1 MKKLYIFLLF
11 IGFTLPT
18 FAFTVVLDAGHGG
31 NDAGAVGSF
40 SKEKNINLRYTL
52 LVGDM
57 IKKNIPDAKVI
68 YTRDK
73 DVFVNLNERARIA
86 NKNKADLFISIH
98 TNSSKNS
105 SANGMETFTLG
116 VSKSKENMEV
126 AMLENSVIKYE
137 EDYETKYEGFDPN
150 SVDSYIM
157 FEFMKDQYTDRSI
170 TCADLIQ
177 KGMIKASKRND
188 RGVRQAGFLVLRAT
202 TMPSVLVEL
211 GFISNKEEEK
221 FLNNNDNQVKMATA
235 IFNAIKEYK
244 HELDKK
250 SGNSVNEDLG
260 RVDDR
265 EGIIRNE
272 ELKKEV
278 TEPVEVAKNENKLG
292 VRNFAESESNGQ
304 FIETLPN
311 DSKIAVGNEE
321 LGVKEEN
328 KENKGEIKNEKGEII
343 PNSTEYEFFI
353 QYLVSKN
360 NYKEDNAVFKGH
372 TPTKILNEN
381 KLYKYLIGPFD
392 VNTVFTKRNEIT
404 KDFPDAFIVAYKE
417 GKKVST
423 PEAIQEAKDK
433 LK

>member
-1 MKKLYIFLLF
+1 MMKKIYTILLF
-11 IGFTLPT
+11 LGFLLPT

-31 NDAGAVGSF
+31 HDAGAVGSF

-73 DVFVNLNERARIA
+73 DVFVDLNERARIA
-86 NKNKADLFISIH
+86 NRNKADLFVSIH

-126 AMLENSVIKYE
+126 AMLENSVIKLE

-170 TCADLIQ
+170 TCADFIQ
-177 KGMIKASKRND
+177 TRMIQTSKRND

-202 TMPSVLVEL
+202 AMPSVLVEL
-211 GFISNKEEEK
+211 GFISNKDEEK
-221 FLNNNDNQVKMATA
+221 YLNNNDNQVKLATA
-235 IFNAIKEYK
+235 IFNGIKEYK

-250 SGNSVNEDLG
+250 SGNSVNSEELEV
-260 RVDDR
+260 RS
-265 EGIIRNE
+265 E
-272 ELKKEV
+272 ELKNEV
-278 TEPVEVAKNENKLG
+278 TKPVEVAQPKKELG
-292 VRNFAESESNGQ
+292 VRS
-304 FIETLPN
+304 
-311 DSKIAVGNEE
+311 EE

-328 KENKGEIKNEKGEII
+328 KEKLENKKGEISS
-343 PNSTEYEFFI
+343 NSEYEFFI

-360 NYKEDNAVFKGH
+360 NYKADNAVFKGH
-372 TPTKILNEN
+372 APTKVLSEN
-381 KLYKYLIGPFD
+381 NLYKYLIGPFD
-392 VNTVFTKRNEIT
+392 VNAVFTKRNEIT

>member
-1 MKKLYIFLLF
+1 MKKIYTILLFLGFLL
-11 IGFTLPT
+11 PT
-18 FAFTVVLDAGHGG
+18 YAFTIVLDAGHGG
-31 NDAGAVGSF
+31 HDAGAVGSF

-73 DVFVNLNERARIA
+73 DVFVDLNERARIA
-86 NKNKADLFISIH
+86 NRNKADLFVSIH
-98 TNSSKNS
+98 TNSSKNT

-116 VSKSKENMEV
+116 VSRSKENMEV
-126 AMLENSVIKYE
+126 AMLENSVIKLE

-170 TCADLIQ
+170 TCADFIQ
-177 KGMIKASKRND
+177 TKMINTSKRND

-202 TMPSVLVEL
+202 AMPSVLVEL
-211 GFISNKEEEK
+211 GFISNKDEEK
-221 FLNNNDNQVKMATA
+221 YLNNNENQVKLATA
-235 IFNAIKEYK
+235 IFNGIKEYK

-250 SGNSVNEDLG
+250 SGNSNS
-260 RVDDR
+260 
-265 EGIIRNE
+265 E
-272 ELKKEV
+272 ELKVEV
-278 TEPVEVAKNENKLG
+278 TKPTEEAKTENKLG
-292 VRNFAESESNGQ
+292 VRS
-304 FIETLPN
+304 
-311 DSKIAVGNEE
+311 EE
-321 LGVKEEN
+321 LGVKEDN
-328 KENKGEIKNEKGEII
+328 KENKGEIT
-343 PNSTEYEFFI
+343 PNSDYEFYI

-360 NYKEDNAVFKGH
+360 NYKADNAVFKGH
-372 TPTKILNEN
+372 TPTKVLNEN
-381 KLYKYLIGPFD
+381 NLYKYLIGPFD

-404 KDFPDAFIVAYKE
+404 KNFPDAFIVAYKE

>member
-1 MKKLYIFLLF
+1 MKKIYTILLFLGFLL
-11 IGFTLPT
+11 PT
-18 FAFTVVLDAGHGG
+18 YAFTVVLDAGHGG
-31 NDAGAVGSF
+31 HDAGAVGSF

-73 DVFVNLNERARIA
+73 DVFVDLNERARIA
-86 NKNKADLFISIH
+86 NRNKADLFVSIH

-116 VSKSKENMEV
+116 VSRSKENMEV
-126 AMLENSVIKYE
+126 AMLENSVITLE
-137 EDYETKYEGFDPN
+137 EDYQTKYEGFDPN

-170 TCADLIQ
+170 TCADFIQ
-177 KGMIKASKRND
+177 TRMINASQRND

-202 TMPSVLVEL
+202 AMPSVLVEL

-221 FLNNNDNQVKMATA
+221 YLNNNENQVKLATA
-235 IFNAIKEYK
+235 IFNGIKEYK

-250 SGNSVNEDLG
+250 SGGAKS
-260 RVDDR
+260 
-265 EGIIRNE
+265 E
-272 ELKKEV
+272 ELKNEV
-278 TEPVEVAKNENKLG
+278 TKPAEEVKTENELG
-292 VRNFAESESNGQ
+292 VRS
-304 FIETLPN
+304 
-311 DSKIAVGNEE
+311 EE

-328 KENKGEIKNEKGEII
+328 KEKLENKKGEISS
-343 PNSTEYEFFI
+343 NSDYEFYI

-360 NYKEDNAVFKGH
+360 NYSADNAVFKGH
-372 TPTKILNEN
+372 APTKVLNEN
-381 KLYKYLIGPFD
+381 NLYKYLIGPFD
-392 VNTVFTKRNEIT
+392 VNTVFNKRNEIT
-404 KDFPDAFIVAYKE
+404 KNFPDAFIVAYKE

>member
-1 MKKLYIFLLF
+1 MKYYIIMKKIYTILLFLGFLL
-11 IGFTLPT
+11 PT
-18 FAFTVVLDAGHGG
+18 YAFTIVLDAGHGG
-31 NDAGAVGSF
+31 HDAGAVGSF

-73 DVFVNLNERARIA
+73 DVFVDLNERARIA
-86 NKNKADLFISIH
+86 NRNKADLFVSIH
-98 TNSSKNS
+98 TNSSKNT

-116 VSKSKENMEV
+116 VSRSKENMEV
-126 AMLENSVIKYE
+126 AMLENSVIKLE

-170 TCADLIQ
+170 TCADFIQ
-177 KGMIKASKRND
+177 TKMINTSKRND

-202 TMPSVLVEL
+202 AMPSVLVEL
-211 GFISNKEEEK
+211 GFISNKDEEK
-221 FLNNNDNQVKMATA
+221 YLNNNENQVKLATA
-235 IFNAIKEYK
+235 IFNGIKEYK

-250 SGNSVNEDLG
+250 SGGAKSEELAV
-260 RVDDR
+260 RS
-265 EGIIRNE
+265 E
-272 ELKKEV
+272 ELKAEV
-278 TEPVEVAKNENKLG
+278 TEPVEVTQPKKDLEA
-292 VRNFAESESNGQ
+292 
-304 FIETLPN
+304 
-311 DSKIAVGNEE
+311 
-321 LGVKEEN
+321 KEEN
-328 KENKGEIKNEKGEII
+328 KGELTKEKEEITA
-343 PNSTEYEFFI
+343 NSDYEFFI

-360 NYKEDNAVFKGH
+360 NYSLDNAVFKGH
-372 TPTKILNEN
+372 TPTKVLNEN
-381 KLYKYLIGPFD
+381 NLYKYLIGPFD
-392 VNTVFTKRNEIT
+392 VNTVFKKRNEIT
-404 KDFPDAFIVAYKE
+404 KNFPDAFIVAYKE

>member
-1 MKKLYIFLLF
+1 MKKIYTILLFLGFLL
-11 IGFTLPT
+11 PT
-18 FAFTVVLDAGHGG
+18 YAFTVVLDAGHGG
-31 NDAGAVGSF
+31 HDAGAVGSF

-57 IKKNIPDAKVI
+57 IKKNLPDAKVI

-73 DVFVNLNERARIA
+73 DVFVDLNERARIA
-86 NKNKADLFISIH
+86 NRNKADLFVSIH
-98 TNSSKNS
+98 TNSSKNAK
-105 SANGMETFTLG
+105 ANGMETFTLG

-126 AMLENSVIKYE
+126 AMLENSVIKLE

-170 TCADLIQ
+170 TCADFIQ
-177 KGMIKASKRND
+177 TKMIQTSKRND

-202 TMPSVLVEL
+202 AMPSVLVEL
-211 GFISNKEEEK
+211 GFISNKDEEK
-221 FLNNNDNQVKMATA
+221 YLNNNENQVKLATA
-235 IFNAIKEYK
+235 IFNGIKEYK

-250 SGNSVNEDLG
+250 SGNSNSEELEV
-260 RVDDR
+260 RS
-265 EGIIRNE
+265 E
-272 ELKKEV
+272 ELKNDV
-278 TEPVEVAKNENKLG
+278 TLE
-292 VRNFAESESNGQ
+292 
-304 FIETLPN
+304 
-311 DSKIAVGNEE
+311 D
-321 LGVKEEN
+321 
-328 KENKGEIKNEKGEII
+328 KNEKLPATQMISGVAQQNSSKLDSAFTSTEI
-343 PNSTEYEFFI
+343 PHSEYEFFI

-360 NYKEDNAVFKGH
+360 NYKADNAVFKGH

-381 KLYKYLIGPFD
+381 NLFKYLVGPYD
-392 VNTVFTKRNEIT
+392 VNTVFNKRNEIT

>member
-1 MKKLYIFLLF
+1 MMKKLYTILVFL
-11 IGFTLPT
+11 GFLLPT

-31 NDAGAVGSF
+31 HDAGAVGSF

-73 DVFVNLNERARIA
+73 DVFVDLNERARIA
-86 NKNKADLFISIH
+86 NRNKADLFVSIH

-105 SANGMETFTLG
+105 KANGMETFTLG
-116 VSKSKENMEV
+116 VSRSKENMEV
-126 AMLENSVIKYE
+126 AMLENSVIKLE

-170 TCADLIQ
+170 TCADFVQ
-177 KGMIKASKRND
+177 TKMINASKRND

-202 TMPSVLVEL
+202 SMPSILIEL

-221 FLNNNDNQVKMATA
+221 YLNNNENQVKLATA
-235 IFNAIKEYK
+235 IFNGIKEYK

-250 SGNSVNEDLG
+250 SGNSNSEELEV
-260 RVDDR
+260 
-265 EGIIRNE
+265 RNE
-272 ELKKEV
+272 ELKNDATV
-278 TEPVEVAKNENKLG
+278 ENK
-292 VRNFAESESNGQ
+292 VEIKTENTEN
-304 FIETLPN
+304 IN
-311 DSKIAVGNEE
+311 V
-321 LGVKEEN
+321 EN
-328 KENKGEIKNEKGEII
+328 KDIKAKGEII
-343 PNSTEYEFFI
+343 PNSSFLIPNSNDIEFFI

-360 NYKEDNAVFKGH
+360 NYKADNAVFKGH
-372 TPTKILNEN
+372 APTKVLNEN
-381 KLYKYLIGPFD
+381 NLYKYLIGPYD
-392 VNTVFTKRNEIT
+392 VNTVFNKRNEIT

>member
-1 MKKLYIFLLF
+1 MKKIYSILFFLGFLF
-11 IGFTLPT
+11 PIY
-18 FAFTVVLDAGHGG
+18 AFTVVLDAGHGG
-31 NDAGAVGSF
+31 HDAGAVGSF

-73 DVFVNLNERARIA
+73 DVFVDLNERARIA
-86 NKNKADLFISIH
+86 NRKKADLFVSIH

-116 VSKSKENMEV
+116 VSRSKENMEV
-126 AMLENSVIKYE
+126 AMLENSVIMLE
-137 EDYETKYEGFDPN
+137 DDYETKYEGFDPN

-170 TCADLIQ
+170 TCADFIQ
-177 KGMIKASKRND
+177 KKMIQTSKRND

-211 GFISNKEEEK
+211 GFISNKDEEK
-221 FLNNNDNQVKMATA
+221 YLNNNDNQVKLATA
-235 IFNAIKEYK
+235 IFNGIKEYK

-250 SGNSVNEDLG
+250 SGTSVKSEELG
-260 RVDDR
+260 VRS
-265 EGIIRNE
+265 E
-272 ELKKEV
+272 ELKKEEV
-278 TEPVEVAKNENKLG
+278 KVEVKKEEIENKE
-292 VRNFAESESNGQ
+292 VEKKD
-304 FIETLPN
+304 IE
-311 DSKIAVGNEE
+311 
-321 LGVKEEN
+321 VKEE
-328 KENKGEIKNEKGEII
+328 IT
-343 PNSTEYEFFI
+343 PNSSLLTPNSEYEYEFFI

-360 NYKEDNAVFKGH
+360 NYKADNAVFKGH
-372 TPTKILNEN
+372 TPTKVLNEN
-381 KLYKYLIGPFD
+381 NLYKYLIGPFD

-404 KDFPDAFIVAYKE
+404 KNFPDAFIVAYEE

-423 PEAIQEAKDK
+423 PEAIQKAKEN

>member
-1 MKKLYIFLLF
+1 MKKIYTILLFLGFLL
-11 IGFTLPT
+11 PT
-18 FAFTVVLDAGHGG
+18 YAFTIVLDAGHGG
-31 NDAGAVGSF
+31 HDAGAVGSF

-73 DVFVNLNERARIA
+73 DVFVDLNERARIA
-86 NKNKADLFISIH
+86 NRNKADLFVSIH
-98 TNSSKNS
+98 TNSSKNT

-116 VSKSKENMEV
+116 VSRSKENMEV
-126 AMLENSVIKYE
+126 AMLENSVIKLE

-170 TCADLIQ
+170 TCADFIQ
-177 KGMIKASKRND
+177 TKMINTSKRND

-202 TMPSVLVEL
+202 AMPSVLVEL
-211 GFISNKEEEK
+211 GFISNKDEEK
-221 FLNNNDNQVKMATA
+221 YLNNNDNQVKLATA
-235 IFNAIKEYK
+235 IFNGIKDYK

-250 SGNSVNEDLG
+250 SGGTKS
-260 RVDDR
+260 
-265 EGIIRNE
+265 E
-272 ELKKEV
+272 ELKAEV
-278 TEPVEVAKNENKLG
+278 TEPVEVTQPKKDLEA
-292 VRNFAESESNGQ
+292 
-304 FIETLPN
+304 
-311 DSKIAVGNEE
+311 
-321 LGVKEEN
+321 KEEN
-328 KENKGEIKNEKGEII
+328 KGELTKEKEEITA
-343 PNSTEYEFFI
+343 NSEYEFYI

-360 NYKEDNAVFKGH
+360 NYSLDNAVFKGH
-372 TPTKILNEN
+372 TPTKVLNEN
-381 KLYKYLIGPFD
+381 NLYKYLIGPFD

-404 KDFPDAFIVAYKE
+404 KYFPDAFIVAYKE

>member
-250 SGNSVNEDLG
+250 SGNSVNE
-260 RVDDR
+260 
-265 EGIIRNE
+265 
-272 ELKKEV
+272 ELKAEV
-278 TEPVEVAKNENKLG
+278 TEPVEVAKTENELG
-292 VRNFAESESNGQ
+292 VRS
-304 FIETLPN
+304 
-311 DSKIAVGNEE
+311 EE
-321 LGVKEEN
+321 LGVKEDN

-343 PNSTEYEFFI
+343 PNSTEIEFFI

-392 VNTVFTKRNEIT
+392 VNAVFTKRNEIT

>member
-1 MKKLYIFLLF
+1 MKYCIMMKKIYTILLFLGFLL
-11 IGFTLPT
+11 PT
-18 FAFTVVLDAGHGG
+18 YAFTVVLDAGHGG
-31 NDAGAVGSF
+31 HDAGAVGSF
-40 SKEKNINLRYTL
+40 SKEKNINLRYAL

-73 DVFVNLNERARIA
+73 DVFVDLNERARIA
-86 NKNKADLFISIH
+86 NRNKADLFVSIH
-98 TNSSKNS
+98 TNSSKNAK
-105 SANGMETFTLG
+105 ANGMETFTLG

-126 AMLENSVIKYE
+126 AMLENSVIKLE

-170 TCADLIQ
+170 TCADFIQ
-177 KGMIKASKRND
+177 TKMIQTSKRND

-202 TMPSVLVEL
+202 AMPSVLVEL
-211 GFISNKEEEK
+211 GFISNKDEEK
-221 FLNNNDNQVKMATA
+221 YLNNNDNQVKLATA
-235 IFNAIKEYK
+235 IFNGIKEYK

-250 SGNSVNEDLG
+250 SGNSNS
-260 RVDDR
+260 
-265 EGIIRNE
+265 E
-272 ELKKEV
+272 ELKAEV
-278 TEPVEVAKNENKLG
+278 TEPVEVVKTENELG
-292 VRNFAESESNGQ
+292 VRS
-304 FIETLPN
+304 
-311 DSKIAVGNEE
+311 EE

-328 KENKGEIKNEKGEII
+328 KEKLEKEKEEII
-343 PNSTEYEFFI
+343 PNSEYEFFI

-360 NYKEDNAVFKGH
+360 NYNADNAVFKGH

-381 KLYKYLIGPFD
+381 NLYKYLIGPFD
-392 VNTVFTKRNEIT
+392 VNTVFIKRNEIT

>member
-1 MKKLYIFLLF
+1 MKYYIIMKKIYTILLFLGFLL
-11 IGFTLPT
+11 PT
-18 FAFTVVLDAGHGG
+18 YAFTIVLDAGHGG
-31 NDAGAVGSF
+31 HDAGAVGSF

-73 DVFVNLNERARIA
+73 DVFVDLNERARIA
-86 NKNKADLFISIH
+86 NRNKADLFVSIH
-98 TNSSKNS
+98 TNSSKNT

-116 VSKSKENMEV
+116 VSRSKENMEV
-126 AMLENSVIKYE
+126 AMLENSVIKLE

-170 TCADLIQ
+170 TCADFIQ
-177 KGMIKASKRND
+177 TKMINTSKRND

-202 TMPSVLVEL
+202 AMPSVLVEL
-211 GFISNKEEEK
+211 GFISNKDEEK
-221 FLNNNDNQVKMATA
+221 YLNNNENQVKLATA
-235 IFNAIKEYK
+235 IFNGIKEYK

-250 SGNSVNEDLG
+250 SGNSNSEELEV
-260 RVDDR
+260 RS
-265 EGIIRNE
+265 E
-272 ELKKEV
+272 ELKAEV
-278 TEPVEVAKNENKLG
+278 TKPAEEAKTENKLG
-292 VRNFAESESNGQ
+292 VRS
-304 FIETLPN
+304 
-311 DSKIAVGNEE
+311 EE
-321 LGVKEEN
+321 LGVKEDN
-328 KENKGEIKNEKGEII
+328 KENKGEIT
-343 PNSTEYEFFI
+343 PNSDYEFYI

-360 NYKEDNAVFKGH
+360 NYKADNAVFKGH
-372 TPTKILNEN
+372 TPTKVLNEN
-381 KLYKYLIGPFD
+381 NLYKYLIGPFD

-404 KDFPDAFIVAYKE
+404 KNFPDAFIVAYKE

>member
-1 MKKLYIFLLF
+1 MKKIYTILFFLGFLL
-11 IGFTLPT
+11 PT
-18 FAFTVVLDAGHGG
+18 YAFTVVLDAGHGG
-31 NDAGAVGSF
+31 HDAGAVGSF

-73 DVFVNLNERARIA
+73 DVFVDLNERARIA
-86 NKNKADLFISIH
+86 NRNKADLFVSIH

-116 VSKSKENMEV
+116 VSRSKENMEV
-126 AMLENSVIKYE
+126 AMLENSVIKLE

-150 SVDSYIM
+150 SIDSYIM

-170 TCADLIQ
+170 TCADYIQ
-177 KGMIKASKRND
+177 TKMINTSKRND

-202 TMPSVLVEL
+202 AMPSVLVEL

-221 FLNNNDNQVKMATA
+221 YLNNNDNQVKLATA
-235 IFNAIKEYK
+235 IFNGIKEYK

-250 SGNSVNEDLG
+250 SGGSVN
-260 RVDDR
+260 
-265 EGIIRNE
+265 
-272 ELKKEV
+272 
-278 TEPVEVAKNENKLG
+278 
-292 VRNFAESESNGQ
+292 S
-304 FIETLPN
+304 
-311 DSKIAVGNEE
+311 EE
-321 LGVKEEN
+321 LGVRSEELKADAKVEIKKEEIEN
-328 KENKGEIKNEKGEII
+328 KEVEKKDIEVKEEIT
-343 PNSTEYEFFI
+343 PNSSLLTPNSEYEFYI

-360 NYKEDNAVFKGH
+360 NYKADNAVFKGH
-372 TPTKILNEN
+372 APTKILNEN
-381 KLYKYLIGPFD
+381 NLFKYLVGPYD
-392 VNTVFTKRNEIT
+392 VNTIFNKRNEIT
-404 KDFPDAFIVAYKE
+404 KSFPDAFIVAYKE

-423 PEAIQEAKDK
+423 PEAIQEAKEK

>member
-250 SGNSVNEDLG
+250 SGNSNSEELEV
-260 RVDDR
+260 
-265 EGIIRNE
+265 RNE

-292 VRNFAESESNGQ
+292 VRS
-304 FIETLPN
+304 
-311 DSKIAVGNEE
+311 EE

-328 KENKGEIKNEKGEII
+328 KGELTKEKGEII

-392 VNTVFTKRNEIT
+392 VNAVFTKRNEIT

>member
-278 TEPVEVAKNENKLG
+278 TEPVEVAKNENELG
-292 VRNFAESESNGQ
+292 VRS
-304 FIETLPN
+304 
-311 DSKIAVGNEE
+311 EE
-321 LGVKEEN
+321 LGVKEDN
-328 KENKGEIKNEKGEII
+328 KEKLTKEKGEII
-343 PNSTEYEFFI
+343 PNSSFLIPNSTEIEFFI

-392 VNTVFTKRNEIT
+392 VNAVFTKRNEIT

>member
-1 MKKLYIFLLF
+1 MKKIYTILLFLGFLL
-11 IGFTLPT
+11 PT
-18 FAFTVVLDAGHGG
+18 YAFTIVLDAGHGG
-31 NDAGAVGSF
+31 HDAGAVGSF

-73 DVFVNLNERARIA
+73 DVFVDLNERARIA
-86 NKNKADLFISIH
+86 NRNKADLFVSIH
-98 TNSSKNS
+98 TNSSKNT

-116 VSKSKENMEV
+116 VSRSKENMEV
-126 AMLENSVIKYE
+126 AMLENSVIKLE

-170 TCADLIQ
+170 TCADFIQ
-177 KGMIKASKRND
+177 TKMINTSKRND

-202 TMPSVLVEL
+202 AMPSVLVEL
-211 GFISNKEEEK
+211 GFISNKDEEK
-221 FLNNNDNQVKMATA
+221 YLNNNENQVKLANA
-235 IFNAIKEYK
+235 IFNGIKEYK

-250 SGNSVNEDLG
+250 SGNSNS
-260 RVDDR
+260 
-265 EGIIRNE
+265 E
-272 ELKKEV
+272 ELKKEEV
-278 TEPVEVAKNENKLG
+278 KEDAKVEIKKEEIENKE
-292 VRNFAESESNGQ
+292 VEKKD
-304 FIETLPN
+304 IE
-311 DSKIAVGNEE
+311 
-321 LGVKEEN
+321 VKEE
-328 KENKGEIKNEKGEII
+328 IT
-343 PNSTEYEFFI
+343 PNSSLLTANSEYEFFI

-360 NYKEDNAVFKGH
+360 NYKADNAVFKGH
-372 TPTKILNEN
+372 TPTKVLNEN
-381 KLYKYLIGPFD
+381 NLYKYLIGPFD
-392 VNTVFTKRNEIT
+392 VNTVFTKRDEIT
-404 KDFPDAFIVAYKE
+404 KNFPDAFIVAYKE

>member
-11 IGFTLPT
+11 IGFILPT

-31 NDAGAVGSF
+31 HDAGAVGSF
-40 SKEKNINLRYTL
+40 SKEKNINLRFAL

-73 DVFVNLNERARIA
+73 DVFVDLNERARIA
-86 NKNKADLFISIH
+86 NRNKADLFVSIH
-98 TNSSKNS
+98 TNSSKNTK
-105 SANGMETFTLG
+105 ANGMETFTLG
-116 VSKSKENMEV
+116 VSRSKENMEV
-126 AMLENSVIKYE
+126 AMLENSVIKLE

-170 TCADLIQ
+170 TCADFIQ
-177 KGMIKASKRND
+177 TRMINTSKRND

-202 TMPSVLVEL
+202 AMPSVLVEL
-211 GFISNKEEEK
+211 GFISNKDEEK
-221 FLNNNDNQVKMATA
+221 YLNNNDNQVKLATA
-235 IFNAIKEYK
+235 IFNGIKEYK

-250 SGNSVNEDLG
+250 SGNSNS
-260 RVDDR
+260 
-265 EGIIRNE
+265 E
-272 ELKKEV
+272 EFKKEV
-278 TEPVEVAKNENKLG
+278 TKPAEEVKIENELG
-292 VRNFAESESNGQ
+292 VRS
-304 FIETLPN
+304 
-311 DSKIAVGNEE
+311 EE

-328 KENKGEIKNEKGEII
+328 KEKLENKKEEIS
-343 PNSTEYEFFI
+343 PNSEYEFFI

-360 NYKEDNAVFKGH
+360 NYKADNAVFKGH
-372 TPTKILNEN
+372 TPTKVLNEN
-381 KLYKYLIGPFD
+381 NLYKYLIGPFD

-404 KDFPDAFIVAYKE
+404 KNFPDAFIVAYKE